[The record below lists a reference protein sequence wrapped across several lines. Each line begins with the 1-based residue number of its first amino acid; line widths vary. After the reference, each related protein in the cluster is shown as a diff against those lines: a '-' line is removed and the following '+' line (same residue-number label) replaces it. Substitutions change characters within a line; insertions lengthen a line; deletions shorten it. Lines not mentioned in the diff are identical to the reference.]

1 MDEETKSWARNRPLL
16 FVGGVLGCAGAWVFF
31 DKGDSVASIASMT
44 LGVVLVTAWLVME
57 VIRIHEDRKRARGEE
72 GESPPSGPERRI
84 G

>member
-1 MDEETKSWARNRPLL
+1 MDEESKSWARNLPLL

-57 VIRIHEDRKRARGEE
+57 VIRIHEDRKQGRRSDAG
-72 GESPPSGPERRI
+72 GPDAD
-84 G
+84 